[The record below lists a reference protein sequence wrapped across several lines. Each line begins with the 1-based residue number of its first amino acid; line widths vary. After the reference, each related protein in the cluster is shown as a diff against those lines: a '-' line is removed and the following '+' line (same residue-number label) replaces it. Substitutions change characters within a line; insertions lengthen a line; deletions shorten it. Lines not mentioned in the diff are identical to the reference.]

1 MWEAILYLALF
12 LGAIIWGVVWLSRKL
27 MEAQSG
33 FCSTDP
39 ELNESRYDRYESRVN
54 EYVAGMDDSD
64 ADEFNLEFEQR
75 RLRGIQYKQRFKEVG

>member
-1 MWEAILYLALF
+1 MGYIIAALW
-12 LGAIIWGVVWLSRKL
+12 IIGLVWLAIYFSRKL
-27 MEAQSG
+27 MEARSG

-64 ADEFNLEFEQR
+64 ADEDGGEQ
-75 RLRGIQYKQRFKEVG
+75 